1 MYICGDA
8 LCLYYISHIH
18 AEYTIAVVGCTGRG
32 KTTFCNY
39 LFKEGRFRINNP
51 AESQYSGWENLTSI
65 TSEAQ
70 HGVLEDPVA
79 GVELYVIDT
88 PGFLTTENRT
98 GEGHADRVKDGR
110 KLLEEFAKALTYVKD
125 GIDVLFITLK
135 THARVSAEEEFL
147 LEFLDGLRL
156 WPYCVLLFTH
166 GSFAG
171 EKEESRYDGL
181 YKFIETDRFKV
192 QCPVVAKMMEKTQRR
207 FVIVES
213 VQQAGDPH
221 YHRSKLDE
229 IYGAINVVRKDAGSP
244 VNHPLLEM
252 ARNAWETHQL
262 ILKKQSNF
270 EEPKD
275 TERIEKLV
283 HSLNQHVLESHSSEH
298 ILAQHLVCYLS
309 RMEGNPDSFVNAY
322 SELVTVVEEQKKT
335 KVKLQEELDELSRK
349 GGLGRRKNIA
359 DSLNVILE
367 NPQPI
372 DDTMPTSSAN
382 PRNRGNIQEDNV
394 QAAPKRCTII

>member
-1 MYICGDA
+1 M
-8 LCLYYISHIH
+8 S
-18 AEYTIAVVGCTGRG
+18 
-32 KTTFCNY
+32 
-39 LFKEGRFRINNP
+39 
-51 AESQYSGWENLTSI
+51 
-65 TSEAQ
+65 
-70 HGVLEDPVA
+70 
-79 GVELYVIDT
+79 
-88 PGFLTTENRT
+88 
-98 GEGHADRVKDGR
+98 
-110 KLLEEFAKALTYVKD
+110 LLLS
-125 GIDVLFITLK
+125 L
-135 THARVSAEEEFL
+135 
-147 LEFLDGLRL
+147 
-156 WPYCVLLFTH
+156 P
-166 GSFAG
+166 
-171 EKEESRYDGL
+171 
-181 YKFIETDRFKV
+181 
-192 QCPVVAKMMEKTQRR
+192 
-207 FVIVES
+207 
-213 VQQAGDPH
+213 
-221 YHRSKLDE
+221 SKC
-229 IYGAINVVRKDAGSP
+229 K
-244 VNHPLLEM
+244 
-252 ARNAWETHQL
+252 L

-298 ILAQHLVCYLS
+298 ILAQRLVCYLS

-322 SELVTVVEEQKKT
+322 SELVTEVEEQKKT